1 MFAYDPAMTE
11 APPLPPSAPPLPPA
25 HSEYPLPSAVPPP
38 TPCVVPPPPLPPS
51 STLMAPPTSIPQF
64 VQPPLPPMTGEEIK
78 TEPFITDVTS
88 SSWLDPA
95 VGLEQT
101 GPLLNGPGSRKDVF
115 SSVGGPLSK
124 LNDHQV

>member
-1 MFAYDPAMTE
+1 MTE

-25 HSEYPLPSAVPPP
+25 LEYPLPSAVPPP
-38 TPCVVPPPPLPPS
+38 TPSVVPPPPLPPT
-51 STLMAPPTSIPQF
+51 STLMAPPASVPQL
-64 VQPPLPPMTGEEIK
+64 VQPPMAGEVIN
-78 TEPFITDVTS
+78 TEGVTTDMTS
-88 SSWLDPA
+88 SSRLDPP